1 MLDLINTS
9 STREIDKD
17 IYINVNSWVDVCMIV
32 TVHYYV
38 NCVKWLLTLQN

>member
-17 IYINVNSWVDVCMIV
+17 IYINVNSCVDVCTIV
-32 TVHYYV
+32 TVGICWMVLSDY
-38 NCVKWLLTLQN
+38 